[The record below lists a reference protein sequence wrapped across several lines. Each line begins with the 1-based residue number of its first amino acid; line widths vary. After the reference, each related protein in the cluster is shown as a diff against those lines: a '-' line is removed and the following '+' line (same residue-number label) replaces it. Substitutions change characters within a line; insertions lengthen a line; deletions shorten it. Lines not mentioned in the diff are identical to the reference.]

1 MYKVK
6 LDNCGGEVGKIKIE
20 AVLKVNETQLA
31 FVVDKAH
38 EAFRQI
44 EVVNNETGELVLSS
58 YISFDWFSS
67 ISTEGEVLDEIYEI
81 LEVM

>member
-6 LDNCGGEVGKIKIE
+6 LNNCGGEMGKVQVE
-20 AVLKVNETQLA
+20 VVFKVYETQLI
-31 FVVDKAH
+31 FIINEAH

-44 EVVNNETGELVLSS
+44 EVVDDETGELIYSS
-58 YISFDWFSS
+58 YASSNWFSPM
-67 ISTEGEVLDEIYEI
+67 STEGEVLDEIYKI